1 MLYSKD
7 LTLKF
12 FGLESHPFS
21 FQLMSANEFFEFSKI
36 WHVKLI
42 VS

>member
-1 MLYSKD
+1 MLHSKD
-7 LTLKF
+7 GTLKF

-21 FQLMSANEFFEFSKI
+21 FQVMSANEFFGFNKI